1 MTSIANALVLAFP
14 ILLLCVPKGAG
25 IFLAGIVVLGLLGY
39 RGMGSTWAQ
48 YRATLYPLGL
58 AILAAVLVFLA
69 SKLYFGVPWNVIDN
83 PSRILLLLLTCLVVL
98 RTAPDP
104 QRIWGGITVALA
116 ASLVLVLFQRWVLN
130 DPRPSAWTQAI
141 AFGNMVAALGLIG
154 FVRPGDNRRAHLIAW
169 LNLALAAA
177 VLIVNGTRG
186 AWLALA
192 VTMVPLLFVRY
203 PSMKPARFFGAV
215 ALIVALA
222 AGLYLVPNS
231 PVAQRV
237 DLVRGQLE
245 QFQNG
250 NTETSV
256 GARLKTWE
264 LAVDSIRLHPW
275 LGVGIGQFAR
285 IPKGSAFCKAHNASD
300 VCILEHA
307 HNDVLEAAA
316 TTGMPGLLALL
327 GLFLVP
333 GFLFW
338 RLLRICCRNANTL
351 GVSLSA
357 SGIGVVLASLISGL
371 TQVTMAHQ
379 ANIVFYAGVIGLL
392 LGLAAVQTK
401 YPRTD
406 GAEKL

>member
-25 IFLAGIVVLGLLGY
+25 IFLAGILALALLAH
-39 RGMGSTWAQ
+39 RGMGDTWVR
-48 YRATLYPLGL
+48 YRATLCPLGL
-58 AILAAVLVFLA
+58 AILAAVVVFMT
-69 SKLYFGVPWNVIDN
+69 SKLYFGVPWNVMDN

-116 ASLVLVLFQRWVLN
+116 LSLVAVLFQRWILN

-154 FVRPGDNRRAHLIAW
+154 FVHPGKSRKAHLIAW
-169 LNLALAAA
+169 ANLALAAA

-192 VTMVPLLFVRY
+192 VTMLPLLFVRY
-203 PSMKPARFFGAV
+203 PSMRPGKFIGAV
-215 ALIVALA
+215 SLIVALA
-222 AGLYLVPNS
+222 AGLYLVPDS

-245 QFQNG
+245 QFQEG

-256 GARLKTWE
+256 GARLKTWQ
-264 LAVDSIRLHPW
+264 LALDSIRLHPW

-285 IPKGSAFCKAHNASD
+285 IPRASAFCQQHSESD
-300 VCILEHA
+300 VCILQHA

-333 GFLFW
+333 GVLFW
-338 RLLRICCRNANTL
+338 QLLRACCRSDNRI
-351 GVSLSA
+351 GVCLSA
-357 SGIGVVLASLISGL
+357 GGLGVVLASLICGL

-379 ANIVFYAGVIGLL
+379 ANIVFYASIVGLL
-392 LGLAAVQTK
+392 LGLAALQARH
-401 YPRTD
+401 PRA
-406 GAEKL
+406 GGVENL

>member
-25 IFLAGIVVLGLLGY
+25 IFLAGILVLALLAH
-39 RGMGSTWAQ
+39 RGMGSTWTQ

-58 AILAAVLVFLA
+58 AILAAVLVFMA
-69 SKLYFGVPWNVIDN
+69 SKLYFGVPWNVMDN

-116 ASLVLVLFQRWVLN
+116 VSLAAVLFQRWVLN

-154 FVRPGDNRRAHLIAW
+154 FVHPGESRRAHLIAW
-169 LNLALAAA
+169 ANLALAAA

-192 VTMVPLLFVRY
+192 VTMLPLLFVRY
-203 PSMKPARFFGAV
+203 PSMKPGKFIGAV
-215 ALIVALA
+215 SLIVALA
-222 AGLYLVPNS
+222 AGLYLVPDS

-245 QFQNG
+245 QFQEG

-256 GARLKTWE
+256 GARLKTWQ
-264 LAVDSIRLHPW
+264 LALDSIRLHPW

-285 IPKGSAFCKAHNASD
+285 IPRASAFCQQHGGSD
-300 VCILEHA
+300 VCILQHA

-333 GFLFW
+333 GVLFW
-338 RLLRICCRNANTL
+338 RLLRACCRSGNRI
-351 GVSLSA
+351 GVCLSA
-357 SGIGVVLASLISGL
+357 GGLGVVLASLICGL

-379 ANIVFYAGVIGLL
+379 ANIVFYASVIGLL
-392 LGLAAVQTK
+392 LGLAAMQTK
-401 YPRTD
+401 YPRAD

>member
-1 MTSIANALVLAFP
+1 MTSIANALILAFP

-25 IFLAGIVVLGLLGY
+25 IFLAGILALALLAH
-39 RGMGSTWAQ
+39 RGMGATWRR

-58 AILAAVLVFLA
+58 AILAAVIVFLG
-69 SKLYFGVPWNVIDN
+69 SKFYFGVPWNVMDN
-83 PSRILLLLLTCLVVL
+83 PSRIVLLLVTCLVVL
-98 RTAPDP
+98 RTTPDP
-104 QRIWGGITVALA
+104 QRIWGGITAALA
-116 ASLVLVLFQRWVLN
+116 ISLAVVLFQRWALD

-154 FVRPGDNRRAHLIAW
+154 FVLPGDNRRAHMIAW
-169 LNLALAAA
+169 INLALAAA
-177 VLIVNGTRG
+177 VLVVNGTRG
-186 AWLALA
+186 AWLALTF
-192 VTMVPLLFVRY
+192 TMLPLLFVRY
-203 PSMKPARFFGAV
+203 PRMKAGRFFGAV
-215 ALIVALA
+215 ALVVAAA
-222 AGLYLVPNS
+222 AGLYLVPDS

-237 DLVRGQLE
+237 DLVRGQWE
-245 QFQNG
+245 QFQQG

-264 LAVDSIRLHPW
+264 LAADSIRLHPW

-285 IPKGSAFCKAHNASD
+285 IPKSSAFCKGHDTSD
-300 VCILEHA
+300 VCILQHA

-338 RLLRICCRNANTL
+338 RLLRACCRNADTL

-357 SGIGVVLASLISGL
+357 SGMAVVLASLICGL

-379 ANIVFYAGVIGLL
+379 ANIVFYASIVGLL
-392 LGLAAVQTK
+392 LGLAALQARH
-401 YPRTD
+401 PRAG
-406 GAEKL
+406 GAENL